1 MNYVLSNQELQTAI
15 TASVMLS
22 RKSTS
27 AKSSTRKQDLDNHLR
42 SLLEIQLDRAQLIGF
57 DSEEDVA

>member
-42 SLLEIQLDRAQLIGF
+42 ALLDVQLKRAELISLA
-57 DSEEDVA
+57 SEEDVA

>member
-1 MNYVLSNQELQTAI
+1 VNYALSNQELQTAI

-22 RKSTS
+22 RKSMS

-42 SLLEIQLDRAQLIGF
+42 ALLDIQLKRAELVGLY
-57 DSEEDVA
+57 SEEDIA